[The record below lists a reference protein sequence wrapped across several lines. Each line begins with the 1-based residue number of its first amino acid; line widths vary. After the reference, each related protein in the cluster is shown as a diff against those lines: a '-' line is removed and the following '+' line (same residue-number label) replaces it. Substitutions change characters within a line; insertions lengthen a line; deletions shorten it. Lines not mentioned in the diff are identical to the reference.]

1 MSKPITAAA
10 ASHSSYHNRTKSHH
24 PAYDTTITHS
34 KSALLIYSCLRK
46 DLDIIQEDMYVV
58 FPN

>member
-1 MSKPITAAA
+1 MAAA

-34 KSALLIYSCLRK
+34 KSAFLIYSCLRK
-46 DLDIIQEDMYVV
+46 DLDIIQEDMYLV